1 MFENMTVQVGWDTT
15 NEQIDELE
23 KRINNWLSQDDK
35 RDLASST
42 AIMVRRAPAAVAF
55 RRSGPDR
62 LCSSS
67 PSSSTKRSTS
77 SGR

>member
-15 NEQIDELE
+15 NEQIDQLE

-42 AIMVRRAPAAVAF
+42 AIMVNLVSFDMSLPSCVNAF
-55 RRSGPDR
+55 LFRSP
-62 LCSSS
+62 L
-67 PSSSTKRSTS
+67 STKRSTS
-77 SGR
+77 SGL